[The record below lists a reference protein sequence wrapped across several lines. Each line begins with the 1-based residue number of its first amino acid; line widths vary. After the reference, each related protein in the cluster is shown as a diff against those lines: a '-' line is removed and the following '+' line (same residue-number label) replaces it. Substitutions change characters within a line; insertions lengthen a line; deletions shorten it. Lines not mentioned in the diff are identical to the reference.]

1 MTHKIKLHT
10 HTVKCGS
17 GVILGMRVTNGYFWD
32 NGIRTHQTEDK
43 TVTFGFGYVY
53 INFFFFFLT
62 LHRQMGS
69 VQIQSKQRYEEE
81 RRFIKQIL

>member
-10 HTVKCGS
+10 YRVKCGS

-53 INFFFFFLT
+53 INIFFFLFDSSQANGICSNT
-62 LHRQMGS
+62 IKTAL
-69 VQIQSKQRYEEE
+69 
-81 RRFIKQIL
+81 RRRKKIH